1 MAVNVKNLPHHFYT
15 LEEYFA
21 LERAGQARYEYWNGE
36 IICMNG
42 GTRNYSTIIGNV
54 YFSLRSQLTGYG
66 CRAFTSH
73 LPIKTPS
80 LPPYRYPNVS
90 VVCGTPA
97 FENIEATDALTNPT
111 LIVEVLSPGTESLDR
126 KEKRLAYQALASLM
140 EYVLIA
146 QDAPHI
152 THFVRKGDIWVR
164 SDYADTTASVSLP
177 SVGCSLAFSDVYS
190 EVEFE

>member
-1 MAVNVKNLPHHFYT
+1 MTVNLRNAPHHLYT

-36 IICMNG
+36 IICLSG
-42 GTRNYSTIIGNV
+42 GTSSHTRISGNV
-54 YFSLRSQLTGYG
+54 YFTLRSQLSGRG
-66 CRAFTSH
+66 CEAFTSD

-80 LPPYRYPNVS
+80 LPPYRYADAS
-90 VVCGTPA
+90 VACAKAV
-97 FENIEATDALTNPT
+97 FENIEGIDALINPT
-111 LIVEVLSPGTESLDR
+111 LIVEVLSPGTERLDR